1 MDHPIGIK
9 KSYHTRIV
17 RLNKIIKRGSMAK
30 KNEIIRIWKGWT
42 NKENAPVY
50 EKLLENEI
58 FPEVKKKGVSG
69 LKKVSI
75 STRELKDEVEFL
87 LVLQFDSLESVK
99 TFAGENYKTAYI
111 PDKAKRILSKYETT
125 ARHYEFKKELIL

>member
-1 MDHPIGIK
+1 
-9 KSYHTRIV
+9 
-17 RLNKIIKRGSMAK
+17 MAK

-42 NKENAPVY
+42 SKENAPVY

-58 FPEVKKKGVSG
+58 FPAVKKKGVEG

-75 STRELKDEVEFL
+75 STQELEDEVEFL

-99 TFAGENYKTAYI
+99 AFAGENYKTAYI
-111 PDKAKRILSKYETT
+111 PDKAKRILSRYEKT

>member
-1 MDHPIGIK
+1 
-9 KSYHTRIV
+9 
-17 RLNKIIKRGSMAK
+17 MAK

-42 NKENAPVY
+42 NKVNAPVY

-125 ARHYEFKKELIL
+125 ASHYEFKKELIL